1 MTACCTPSPGT
12 EGTNKFFSKQAARYV
27 KKFRKKGL
35 AKEQGYLIEGIL
47 SAGISGTSV
56 LEIGCGVGGVHL
68 TLLNHGASSA
78 TGIDIAEGML
88 NGAKELA
95 REMNLGDRAKYYS
108 GDFAQIAGDVHEA
121 DVVILDKVVCCYED
135 VRGLVAKSTGK
146 AKRVYALSFPRST
159 PLSAFLIKTAMLLG
173 KILKWSFHPY
183 WHDWDAMVRE
193 IRENGFERRF
203 YRNTLMWD
211 VFVFERTRP

>member
-1 MTACCTPSPGT
+1 MTGCCTPSPGT
-12 EGTNKFFSKQAARYV
+12 EGTNKFFSKQATRYM

-35 AKEQGYLIEGIL
+35 AKEQRYLIEGIL

-95 REMNLGDRAKYYS
+95 REMNLGDRAKL
-108 GDFAQIAGDVHEA
+108 FLAGRLAECFKD
-121 DVVILDKVVCCYED
+121 LPED
-135 VRGLVAKSTGK
+135 HDRVSSHRVRFKGA
-146 AKRVYALSFPRST
+146 SFNCP
-159 PLSAFLIKTAMLLG
+159 AI
-173 KILKWSFHPY
+173 Y
-183 WHDWDAMVRE
+183 
-193 IRENGFERRF
+193 
-203 YRNTLMWD
+203 
-211 VFVFERTRP
+211 